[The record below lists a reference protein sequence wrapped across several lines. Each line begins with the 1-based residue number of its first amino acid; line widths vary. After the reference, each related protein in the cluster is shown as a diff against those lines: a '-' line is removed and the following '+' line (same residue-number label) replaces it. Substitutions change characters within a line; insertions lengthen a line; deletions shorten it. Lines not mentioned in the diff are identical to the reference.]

1 MVLPQDQLSLIRRS
15 SQRMLLGRLSTIE
28 GLRDMPHTVAKEV
41 AGLDADAI
49 TKRPAPDA
57 WSLKE
62 ICGHLRDIA
71 VVGDLRVHMVL
82 TQSLPKLPPIDSA
95 WVRERNYQDLDI
107 GEVLAAYHAARVRT
121 IDRIGFLAD
130 ANWARTGYHPE
141 DGHMSLRQ
149 LTERML
155 AHERA
160 HLDQLR
166 ETKAAASG

>member
-28 GLRDMPHTVAKEV
+28 GLRDMPLTVAGEL
-41 AGLDADAI
+41 AGLEGDAI
-49 TKRPAPDA
+49 AKRPAPDD

-62 ICGHLRDIA
+62 ICGHLRDVA
-71 VVGDLRVHMVL
+71 VIGDMRVHMIL
-82 TQSLPKLPPIDSA
+82 TQSSPKLPVLDSA
-95 WVRERNYQDLDI
+95 WVSERNYQDQDI
-107 GEVLAAYHAARVRT
+107 GEVLAAYQAARART
-121 IDRIGFLAD
+121 IDRIEFLAD

-149 LTERML
+149 LTERLL
-155 AHERA
+155 AHERV

-166 ETKAAASG
+166 ETKAAALG